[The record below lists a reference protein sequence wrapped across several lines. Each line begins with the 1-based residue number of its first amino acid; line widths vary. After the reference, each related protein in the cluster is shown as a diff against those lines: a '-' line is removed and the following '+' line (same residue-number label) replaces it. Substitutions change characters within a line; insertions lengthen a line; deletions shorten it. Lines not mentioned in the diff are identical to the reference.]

1 MKICKRLLSVLL
13 VLTAALL
20 YLPFTVQA
28 HSFTDVN
35 PYDDFSD
42 AANYLYDNN
51 IMKGITSTTFEP
63 NTMLNRAMFVTF
75 LYRLAGEP
83 QEFAD
88 INFTDVPS
96 GRYFTDAVRWGVHSG
111 IVLGTT
117 ETTFSPGASLQ
128 KQQIVTF
135 LYRFAKY
142 RGYTVPSSGTP
153 TGAGANE
160 VYNYAKTPMRWA
172 QDNGIVDDCTGATLS
187 LTRAETAMGIHR
199 YTINFEGLR
208 KGEDVFSF
216 ANSSANFKYLNEYA
230 MSQEHYNLLDYY
242 LMGDDKDYVNNAL
255 ATRANEGSCFGMSCC
270 VVLDKLGKIDFNGNF
285 CKNVKTMHSV
295 PTPNSYASSNIWKTK
310 RNSSGSTVS
319 EVESAINYYQMC
331 YYAAKTVS
339 NVLSDFEYIT
349 SSRSCDV
356 LKNMYDSQRTGGFG
370 ILSYHIKDTGLY
382 HTIVVYGKPSA
393 SGAGYVFHAYD
404 NRFPAVDTKVIISK
418 EDNKLNGLE
427 IINGSKHEIAA
438 EAVYFNYFNLF
449 DAVDI
454 DGARNDGIT
463 ANNVSAAAEEKNA
476 PSLLEQG
483 YAILY
488 VDTYGDYTIT
498 NAEGETLS
506 KVDGVYSGTMDVR
519 LARMITLNTHAVYM
533 LVTHDSKEFRFE
545 TEESS
550 ELLGIVSET
559 MNHAV
564 SGQLDYVSMQP
575 GNLEVCGKEIQYVVR
590 TSEDEGTDLR
600 TLRFFHDDSTPV
612 TLHFVDDQILSD
624 KVGELL
630 TVEVTSMLTGQAVVK
645 EFSQG
650 AAASTASMET
660 SSQTANESG
669 GISE

>member
-42 AANYLYDNN
+42 AVNYLYDNN

-187 LTRAETAMGIHR
+187 LTRAETAMGLHR
-199 YTINFEGLR
+199 YTVNFEGLR
-208 KGEDVFSF
+208 KDEDIFSF
-216 ANSSANFKYLNEYA
+216 ANSSANFKYRNEYA
-230 MSQEHYNLLDYY
+230 ISQEHYSLLESS
-242 LMGDDKDYVNNAL
+242 MIGDDMGNVNNTL
-255 ATRANEGSCFGMSCC
+255 AAMANDGSCFGMTCC
-270 VVLDKLGKIDFNGNF
+270 VILDKLWKIDFNGAF
-285 CKNVKTMHSV
+285 CRNCDTMHSV
-295 PTPNSYASSNIWKTK
+295 PTPNNLSTSNIWKLK
-310 RNSSGSTVS
+310 RNSSSLTVS
-319 EVESAINYYQMC
+319 AVESAINYYQMA
-331 YYAAKTVS
+331 YYGAETIS
-339 NVLSDFEYIT
+339 HELSEFYRISSGT
-349 SSRSCDV
+349 SYAILKDV
-356 LKNMYDSQRTGGFG
+356 YYGQKTGGLG
-370 ILSYHIKDTGLY
+370 ILSYHIKNTGLY
-382 HTIVVYGKPSA
+382 HTIAIYGKPSE
-393 SGAGYVFHAYD
+393 SDENYIFHAYD
-404 NRFPAVDTKVIISK
+404 NRFPTVDTKVIISK
-418 EDNKLNGLE
+418 KFNNLE
-427 IINGSKHEIAA
+427 VVNGSKHEISD
-438 EAVYFNYFNLF
+438 EATYFHDFDLF

-454 DGARNDGIT
+454 DGPKNSGVT
-463 ANNVSAAAEEKNA
+463 ANFANAAAEEEITPN
-476 PSLLEQG
+476 LLEQG
-483 YAILY
+483 YAVLY
-488 VDTYGDYTIT
+488 IDTYGDYSIT

-506 KVDGVYSGTMDVR
+506 KVDGVYSGTMDAK
-519 LARMITLNTHAVYM
+519 LARMITLDTHAVYM
-533 LVTHDSKEFRFE
+533 LITHNSEEFRFE
-545 TEESS
+545 TEQPS
-550 ELLGIVSET
+550 EFLGVVSET
-559 MNHAV
+559 MNQAIR
-564 SGQLDYVSMQP
+564 GQLDYVSMQP
-575 GNLEVCGKEIQYVVR
+575 GNMEVCGSEIQYVVR
-590 TSEDEGTDLR
+590 MPEGEESDLR
-600 TLRFFHDDSTPV
+600 TLRFFCDDSMPIV
-612 TLHFVDDQILSD
+612 LHFENNLILSD
-624 KVGELL
+624 EEDDSL
-630 TVEVTSMLTGQAVVK
+630 TVEITSASTGQVITK

-650 AAASTASMET
+650 SAASTASMNICL
-660 SSQTANESG
+660 QTAMELG
-669 GISE
+669 GASE